1 MLQKCLTTTECQN
14 NVSKLEKHLMIKAF
28 PYEDKNRTDYKK
40 LVTSYREGIFKHA
53 GIAIF
58 MFGNKI
64 SEHGVILTDG
74 VYQEFEIA
82 KKSNAYII
90 PIGSTGYVAK
100 QIWNEVSENIEEYPY
115 LKSEEVILRESVD
128 PEKVIRAV
136 LQILLRI
143 QKEY

>member
-1 MLQKCLTTTECQN
+1 MANQLI
-14 NVSKLEKHLMIKAF
+14 V
-28 PYEDKNRTDYKK
+28 RTMVR
-40 LVTSYREGIFKHA
+40 L
-53 GIAIF
+53 
-58 MFGNKI
+58 
-64 SEHGVILTDG
+64 L
-74 VYQEFEIA
+74 
-82 KKSNAYII
+82 
-90 PIGSTGYVAK
+90 AK

>member
-1 MLQKCLTTTECQN
+1 MWKY
-14 NVSKLEKHLMIKAF
+14 SHS
-28 PYEDKNRTDYKK
+28 YSDY
-40 LVTSYREGIFKHA
+40 L
-53 GIAIF
+53 
-58 MFGNKI
+58 
-64 SEHGVILTDG
+64 
-74 VYQEFEIA
+74 
-82 KKSNAYII
+82 KSNAYII